1 MTSWISTKS
10 TILLIILA
18 VVNGGYNWVVFTP
31 SEMNTPLSD
40 KIPEYVTPNVLP
52 VKPSGN
58 PFTVTRERAEVVVP
72 DDSGGGYESKK
83 EAMEIRLVA
92 ISVRGQERV
101 AVFQGESPIAVRV
114 GERLAGVGKVIKI
127 LKRQVEV
134 EKDNKVQVFEIFPI
148 PVQPQ

>member
-10 TILLIILA
+10 AILLIILTII
-18 VVNGGYNWVVFTP
+18 NGGYNWVVFTP
-31 SEMNTPLSD
+31 SEMNIPLSD
-40 KIPEYVTPNVLP
+40 KIPKYITPNILP

-58 PFTVTRERAEVVVP
+58 PFTVTRERVEVAVP
-72 DDSGGGYESKK
+72 DDSGEHEGRK

-101 AVFQGESPIAVRV
+101 AVFQGEQPIAVRV

-134 EKDNKVQVFEIFPI
+134 EKDNKIQVFEIFPI

>member
-1 MTSWISTKS
+1 
-10 TILLIILA
+10 
-18 VVNGGYNWVVFTP
+18 
-31 SEMNTPLSD
+31 
-40 KIPEYVTPNVLP
+40 
-52 VKPSGN
+52 
-58 PFTVTRERAEVVVP
+58 
-72 DDSGGGYESKK
+72 
-83 EAMEIRLVA
+83 MEIRLVA